1 LLRGNV
7 NLDEQLDVVVLVL
20 MTVEE
25 EGTTST
31 TDGGG
36 RNSTVHDT
44 TAVLSGL
51 SPSVGAEQ
59 LSSSTSITSV
69 VRSIAE
75 QVRFFGRGVGAA
87 DETCGPAVGTE
98 FCEQV

>member
-25 EGTTST
+25 GTTST

-44 TAVLSGL
+44 AAVSSGL

-59 LSSSTSITSV
+59 LSSSTSITSA

-75 QVRFFGRGVGAA
+75 QVRFFGRSVGAA
-87 DETCGPAVGTE
+87 DETCAPAVGAE